1 MVRMSDAT
9 LQEAKIAEL
18 KRLITSRTFESLEM
32 LEDAVDAC
40 LWGGEDQAETVDT
53 GSVGSDDRRPLPR

>member
-1 MVRMSDAT
+1 MYRSTESAF
-9 LQEAKIAEL
+9 QEAKIVEL

-40 LWGGEDQAETVDT
+40 LWGC
-53 GSVGSDDRRPLPR
+53 DDLSTASGNSPESICPS